1 MNNIRIG
8 KRTVKLNNKPTIIA
22 ASSIVGPKEGQGPLK
37 DKFDLIMDDDL
48 YGQKS
53 WELAESKMVQTVMEM
68 SVKKANKK
76 LEDIDFLFGGDLI
89 NQLFPASF
97 AARELDVPFFG
108 IYGACSTMAEG
119 LCLGSMAIDG
129 GYARYVLSG
138 TSSHYCTAE
147 RQFRFPLEL
156 GNQKPMTAQWTVT
169 GAGSVLLA
177 PEGNG
182 PKVRYIVPGKVID
195 KGIEDGNNMGAAM
208 APAAVD
214 TIYSYFQDT
223 HDDPNSFD
231 IIATG
236 DLGKFGKQIVL
247 DLLKEMNLDISKVY
261 TDCGLEI
268 FNLEEQDVHCGGSG
282 CGCSATVFCSYI
294 YDKLIKKEFNK
305 VMLISTGAL
314 LSPTSTLQKQTIP
327 SVAHAVIIANDKEA

>member
-1 MNNIRIG
+1 M
-8 KRTVKLNNKPTIIA
+8 
-22 ASSIVGPKEGQGPLK
+22 
-37 DKFDLIMDDDL
+37 
-48 YGQKS
+48 
-53 WELAESKMVQTVMEM
+53 
-68 SVKKANKK
+68 
-76 LEDIDFLFGGDLI
+76 I

-97 AARELDVPFFG
+97 AARELGVPFFG
-108 IYGACSTMAEG
+108 IYGACSTMTEG

-129 GYARYVLSG
+129 EYARYVLCG
-138 TSSHYCTAE
+138 ASSHYCTAE

-169 GAGSVLLA
+169 GAGGVLLTKD
-177 PEGNG
+177 GQG
-182 PKVRYIVPGKVID
+182 PKIKYIVPGKVID
-195 KGIEDGNNMGAAM
+195 KGIDDSNNMGAAM
-208 APAAVD
+208 APAAID

-223 HDDPNSFD
+223 KDDPNSFD

-236 DLGKFGKQIVL
+236 DLGKLGKDIVI

-268 FNLEEQDVHCGGSG
+268 FDLEEQDVHCGGSG
-282 CGCSATVFCSYI
+282 CGCSAVVFSSYI

-327 SVAHAVIIANDKEA
+327 SVAHAVVIVNE